1 MPRKPRE
8 ISSGQKKKLQEPL
21 LKKLRW
27 SNIKMPGSFRVQ
39 KTPGSKQKV
48 VGSTD
53 KEKFRDSIS
62 TVDDEGKRAWIYPK
76 KPSGKFYEYR
86 KYVSYFLLAILFAFP
101 FIKINGNQL
110 MMFNILE
117 RRFNIFGFPFWP
129 QDFHLFV
136 LMMIIGVVFIILFTV
151 AFGRIFCGW
160 ICPQTIFM
168 EMVFRRIEYWIEG
181 DRGKQIKLSKQ
192 AWNAEKIRK
201 KSLKWSIFFIISFL
215 IANVFLAY
223 FIGSD
228 RLVKYITD
236 GPADHASTF
245 GSLLI
250 FTGVFYFVFAWFR
263 EQVCVIACPYG
274 RLQGVLLDTKSI
286 VVGYDH
292 KRGEKEKGR
301 AKFRKNEDR
310 AATGKG
316 DCIDCFQCVQVCPT
330 GIDIRNGTQLECVN
344 CTACIDACDSMME
357 AVNLPKGLIRYTS
370 EENIE
375 KKTKFKFTPR
385 IKGYIAVLGILIS
398 VFTGMLFLRSEVEA
412 RILRLPGQLYEHK
425 ENNIISNV
433 YTYKLV
439 NKTTHNIE
447 NVHFKL
453 MSHNGNIHLV
463 QQGAILVPGQ
473 ELTEGTLFIEIN
485 GSALKD
491 EKDKVEI
498 GVYSGDNLIETTSTT
513 FLGPRSYN

>member
-1 MPRKPRE
+1 ME
-8 ISSGQKKKLQEPL
+8 NLE
-21 LKKLRW
+21 
-27 SNIKMPGSFRVQ
+27 N
-39 KTPGSKQKV
+39 
-48 VGSTD
+48 
-53 KEKFRDSIS
+53 EKFRDSIA
-62 TVDDEGKRAWIYPK
+62 TIGEEGKRAWIYPK
-76 KPSGKFYEYR
+76 KPSGKFYDYR
-86 KYVSYFLLAILFAFP
+86 KIVSYFLLVFFIASP
-101 FIKINGNQL
+101 FIKINGNQFL
-110 MMFNILE
+110 MANVLE

-136 LMMIIGVVFIILFTV
+136 IMMIIGVVFIILFTV

-181 DRGKQIKLSKQ
+181 DRGKQIRLNKQ
-192 AWNAEKIRK
+192 VWNAEKIRK
-201 KSLKWSIFFIISFL
+201 KALKWFLFFIVSFV

-223 FIGSD
+223 LIGGD
-228 RLVKYITD
+228 RVLQYVTD
-236 GPADHASTF
+236 GPSNHLSTF
-245 GSLLI
+245 FSLLI

-286 VVGYDH
+286 IVAYDH
-292 KRGEKEKGR
+292 KRGEKQAGR
-301 AKFRKNEDR
+301 AKYKKNEDR

-357 AVNLPKGLIRYTS
+357 AVDLPKGLIRYAS

-375 KKTKFKFTPR
+375 KKAKFEFTPR
-385 IKGYIAVLGILIS
+385 LKGYTVVLGILIS
-398 VFTGMLFLRSEVEA
+398 VFIGMLFLRGDVEA

-425 ENNIISNV
+425 ADNIISNV
-433 YTYKLV
+433 YTFKLV
-439 NKTTHNIE
+439 NKTSADIE
-447 NVHFKL
+447 DVHFKL
-453 MSHNGNIHLV
+453 LSHKGTIQVVKQGNIT
-463 QQGAILVPGQ
+463 VPGQ
-473 ELTEGTLFIEIN
+473 ELSQGTLFIEIN
-485 GSALKD
+485 NAALKD
-491 EKDKVEI
+491 DKVKLKI
-498 GVYSGDNLIETTSTT
+498 GVYSGDTLIETTKTT